1 MCRTC
6 VLPSSSTVTSI
17 GLLATVAR
25 STATGCGHANHTSA
39 AKPNAVA
46 AAHDARLA
54 RTLGMISV
62 PRLENCDKI
71 EPIDALTHDQS
82 REQSR
87 HNHDPA
93 GKRVAGVFHDQAA
106 AHHLP
111 GDLDLQ

>member
-17 GLLATVAR
+17 GRLVTVAR
-25 STATGCGHANHTSA
+25 STATGWGHANHTSA

-54 RTLGMISV
+54 KTPGMISV

-71 EPIDALTHDQS
+71 KPIDALTHDQS

-87 HNHDPA
+87 HNHDAA
-93 GKRVAGVFHDQAA
+93 GKRVTGVFHDQSTT
-106 AHHLP
+106 HHLS
-111 GDLDLQ
+111 G

>member
-6 VLPSSSTVTSI
+6 VLPSSSTVTSM
-17 GLLATVAR
+17 GPLVTVAR
-25 STATGCGHANHTSA
+25 STATGWGHANHTRA

-54 RTLGMISV
+54 KTPGMMSV
-62 PRLENCDKI
+62 PRLENGDQI

-87 HNHDPA
+87 DNHDAA
-93 GKRVAGVFHDQAA
+93 GERVTRVFHDKAA